1 MKLVGICL
9 GLLLATT
16 GWAADGDVDQIKK
29 LTLEFTGAI
38 VSKDLSVID
47 RIFDND
53 AGNIYYDINE
63 GPLTSLS
70 RLKQV
75 WRAATTNY
83 TLAKFE
89 FLPDM
94 KILVKG
100 DEALQTGS
108 WTQTQQR
115 RDGSSRDFSGRAT
128 ILWKRTASGWKVYHY
143 HASITPPRQPPAR

>member
-1 MKLVGICL
+1 MKIAGACL
-9 GLLLATT
+9 ALLLVVPV
-16 GWAADGDVDQIKK
+16 WAADTDVDQIKK
-29 LTLEFTGAI
+29 LTLDFTAAI
-38 VSKDLSVID
+38 VAKDLSVID

-63 GPLTSLS
+63 GPLTSVA

-89 FLPDM
+89 FSPDM
-94 KILVKG
+94 KIVVKG

-128 ILWKRTASGWKVYHY
+128 ILWKRTPAGWKVYHY